1 MGGTEAP
8 ASMHRQTQM
17 LVTGRPRATNGRFL
31 VMHGDLLQLSS
42 ELGTVTAAP
51 HSVPL
56 PSGSYVH
63 GGGQGHDVAR
73 VWLTPADFAALCSCV
88 SHQDT
93 VLTISQ
99 SGTVVT
105 AFSFAPVQ
113 APLHVM
119 AQAISALERRVNQL
133 DPEALRADIAALR
146 DSVDE
151 LLRRLPNLRN
161 SDIAPRPDANGGDEP
176 IPLVPPSSKRA
187 G

>member
-1 MGGTEAP
+1 
-8 ASMHRQTQM
+8 MHRQTQM

-31 VMHGDLLQLSS
+31 VMHGDLLQLAS

-51 HSVPL
+51 HAVPL

-63 GGGQGHDVAR
+63 GGAQGHDVAR

-88 SHQDT
+88 SSHDT
-93 VLTISQ
+93 VLTISR

-119 AQAISALERRVNQL
+119 SQAIAGLQRRMDQL

-151 LLRRLPNLRN
+151 LVRRLPRLRN
-161 SDIAPRPDANGGDEP
+161 SEVAPRANAHGGDEP
-176 IPLVPPSSKRA
+176 IALAPPSSKRA